1 MTESELIKRITD
13 MRDENRRYEKEI
25 ADLEKIVERLD
36 AEKTELKDIKAD
48 LEDKNK
54 YLKETVKRMNTEN
67 MMLEADKADLEG
79 ENRHL
84 TERVKLLEHKRDE
97 LIDELKRV
105 GGDKERDIVVGQ
117 LMAYRQMFK
126 MILDRGKE

>member
-36 AEKTELKDIKAD
+36 AENNELKDIKAD
-48 LEDKNK
+48 LED
-54 YLKETVKRMNTEN
+54 
-67 MMLEADKADLEG
+67 

-84 TERVKLLEHKRDE
+84 VEHVTLLEHKRDE

-105 GGDKERDIVVGQ
+105 GGDKERDFMAGQ
-117 LMAYRQMFK
+117 LIAYRQVLR
-126 MILDRGKE
+126 MILDLGKE

>member
-25 ADLEKIVERLD
+25 ADLEKIVERLH

-54 YLKETVKRMNTEN
+54 HLKETVKRMNTEN
-67 MMLEADKADLEG
+67 MMLEADKADLED

-84 TERVKLLEHKRDE
+84 AERVKLLEHKRDE

-117 LMAYRQMFK
+117 LMAYRQMFR

>member
-48 LEDKNK
+48 LEDDNR
-54 YLKETVKRMNTEN
+54 YLAERVE
-67 MMLEADKADLEG
+67 MLEHQRSE
-79 ENRHL
+79 
-84 TERVKLLEHKRDE
+84 LL
-97 LIDELKRV
+97 DELKRV
-105 GGDKERDIVVGQ
+105 GGDKERDFMAGQ
-117 LMAYRQMFK
+117 LIAYRQVLR
-126 MILDRGKE
+126 MILNRGKE

>member
-13 MRDENRRYEKEI
+13 MRDKNRRYEKEI

-48 LEDKNK
+48 LEED
-54 YLKETVKRMNTEN
+54 
-67 MMLEADKADLEG
+67 
-79 ENRHL
+79 NRCL
-84 TERVKLLEHKRDE
+84 AERVKMLEHKRDE
-97 LIDELKRV
+97 LLDELNRV
-105 GGDKERDIVVGQ
+105 GGDKERDFMAGQ
-117 LMAYRQMFK
+117 LIAYRQVLR

>member
-1 MTESELIKRITD
+1 MTESELKKRITD

-25 ADLEKIVERLD
+25 SGLEEIVERLD

-48 LEDKNK
+48 LED
-54 YLKETVKRMNTEN
+54 
-67 MMLEADKADLEG
+67 D
-79 ENRHL
+79 NRHL
-84 TERVKLLEHKRDE
+84 AERVKLLEHKRDE

>member
-25 ADLEKIVERLD
+25 ADLEKIVERLG
-36 AEKTELKDIKAD
+36 AERTELKDIKAD
-48 LEDKNK
+48 LED
-54 YLKETVKRMNTEN
+54 
-67 MMLEADKADLEG
+67 D
-79 ENRHL
+79 NRHL
-84 TERVKLLEHKRDE
+84 AERVKLLEHKRDE

>member
-1 MTESELIKRITD
+1 MTQYERELAHLNEMAGLRATIERLNA
-13 MRDENRRYEKEI
+13 ENRK
-25 ADLEKIVERLD
+25 
-36 AEKTELKDIKAD
+36 LKDD
-48 LEDKNK
+48 N
-54 YLKETVKRMNTEN
+54 V
-67 MMLEADKADLEG
+67 DLEG

-84 TERVKLLEHKRDE
+84 AERVKLLEHKRDE
-97 LIDELKRV
+97 LLDELKRV

>member
-25 ADLEKIVERLD
+25 SDLEKIVERLD
-36 AEKTELKDIKAD
+36 AEKNELRDIKAD
-48 LEDKNK
+48 LED
-54 YLKETVKRMNTEN
+54 
-67 MMLEADKADLEG
+67 D
-79 ENRHL
+79 NRHL
-84 TERVKLLEHKRDE
+84 AERVKLLEHKRDE

>member
-1 MTESELIKRITD
+1 MTEEEQKYTVRELLNEKG
-13 MRDENRRYEKEI
+13 RYAKEI
-25 ADLEKIVERLD
+25 ADFKETVERLN
-36 AEKTELKDIKAD
+36 AENRKLKDD
-48 LEDKNK
+48 N
-54 YLKETVKRMNTEN
+54 V
-67 MMLEADKADLEG
+67 DLEG

-84 TERVKLLEHKRDE
+84 AERVKMLEHKRDE

-117 LMAYRQMFK
+117 LMAYRQMFR

>member
-36 AEKTELKDIKAD
+36 AERTELKDVKAD
-48 LEDKNK
+48 LED
-54 YLKETVKRMNTEN
+54 
-67 MMLEADKADLEG
+67 

-97 LIDELKRV
+97 LIDELRRV

>member
-1 MTESELIKRITD
+1 MAESELIKRITD
-13 MRDENRRYEKEI
+13 MRDEHRRYEKEI

-36 AEKTELKDIKAD
+36 AERTELRDIKAD
-48 LEDKNK
+48 LED
-54 YLKETVKRMNTEN
+54 
-67 MMLEADKADLEG
+67 

-97 LIDELKRV
+97 LIDELRRV

-117 LMAYRQMFK
+117 LMAYRQMFR

>member
-36 AEKTELKDIKAD
+36 AERTEFRDIKAD
-48 LEDKNK
+48 LED
-54 YLKETVKRMNTEN
+54 
-67 MMLEADKADLEG
+67 

-84 TERVKLLEHKRDE
+84 SERVKLLEHKRDE
-97 LIDELKRV
+97 LLDELRRA

>member
-1 MTESELIKRITD
+1 MTLREYAEKQIQEEEKKHTVRELL
-13 MRDENRRYEKEI
+13 DEKGHYEKKI
-25 ADLEKIVERLD
+25 ADLKETIERLN
-36 AEKTELKDIKAD
+36 AENRKLKDD
-48 LEDKNK
+48 N
-54 YLKETVKRMNTEN
+54 V
-67 MMLEADKADLEG
+67 DLEG

-84 TERVKLLEHKRDE
+84 AERVKLLEHKRDE

-117 LMAYRQMFK
+117 LMAYRQIFR

>member
-48 LEDKNK
+48 LED
-54 YLKETVKRMNTEN
+54 
-67 MMLEADKADLEG
+67 

-97 LIDELKRV
+97 LVDELRRV

-117 LMAYRQMFK
+117 LMAYRQMFR

>member
-36 AEKTELKDIKAD
+36 GENKELKVVKAD
-48 LEDKNK
+48 LED
-54 YLKETVKRMNTEN
+54 
-67 MMLEADKADLEG
+67 D
-79 ENRHL
+79 NRHL
-84 TERVKLLEHKRDE
+84 AERVKLLEHKRDE
-97 LIDELKRV
+97 LLDELRRV

-117 LMAYRQMFK
+117 LMAYRQMFR

>member
-1 MTESELIKRITD
+1 MTQYERELAHLNEMAGLRATIERLNA
-13 MRDENRRYEKEI
+13 ENRK
-25 ADLEKIVERLD
+25 
-36 AEKTELKDIKAD
+36 LKDD
-48 LEDKNK
+48 N
-54 YLKETVKRMNTEN
+54 V
-67 MMLEADKADLEG
+67 DLEG

-84 TERVKLLEHKRDE
+84 AERVKLLEHKRDE

-117 LMAYRQMFK
+117 LMAYRQIFK

>member
-1 MTESELIKRITD
+1 MTQYERELAHLD
-13 MRDENRRYEKEI
+13 EI
-25 ADLEKIVERLD
+25 AHLK
-36 AEKTELKDIKAD
+36 AENQKLKDD
-48 LEDKNK
+48 N
-54 YLKETVKRMNTEN
+54 V
-67 MMLEADKADLEG
+67 DLEG

-84 TERVKLLEHKRDE
+84 AERVKMLEHKRDE

-117 LMAYRQMFK
+117 LMAYRQIFR

>member
-25 ADLEKIVERLD
+25 ADLERIVERLD

-48 LEDKNK
+48 LED
-54 YLKETVKRMNTEN
+54 
-67 MMLEADKADLEG
+67 

-84 TERVKLLEHKRDE
+84 AERVKLLEHKRDE

-117 LMAYRQMFK
+117 LMAYRQMFR

>member
-25 ADLEKIVERLD
+25 ADLEEIVERLD
-36 AEKTELKDIKAD
+36 AERTELRDVKAD
-48 LEDKNK
+48 LED
-54 YLKETVKRMNTEN
+54 
-67 MMLEADKADLEG
+67 D
-79 ENRHL
+79 NRHL

>member
-1 MTESELIKRITD
+1 MTESEPKKRITD

-25 ADLEKIVERLD
+25 ADLEETVERLD

-48 LEDKNK
+48 LED
-54 YLKETVKRMNTEN
+54 
-67 MMLEADKADLEG
+67 D
-79 ENRHL
+79 NRHL
-84 TERVKLLEHKRDE
+84 AERVKLLEHKRDE
-97 LIDELKRV
+97 LIDELRRV

-117 LMAYRQMFK
+117 LMAYRQIFR

>member
-36 AEKTELKDIKAD
+36 AERNELKDIKAD
-48 LEDKNK
+48 LED
-54 YLKETVKRMNTEN
+54 
-67 MMLEADKADLEG
+67 

-84 TERVKLLEHKRDE
+84 AGRVKLLEHKRDE
-97 LIDELKRV
+97 LLDELKRV

>member
-36 AEKTELKDIKAD
+36 AEKTELKDTKAD
-48 LEDKNK
+48 LED
-54 YLKETVKRMNTEN
+54 
-67 MMLEADKADLEG
+67 D
-79 ENRHL
+79 NRHL
-84 TERVKLLEHKRDE
+84 AERVKLLEHKRDE

-117 LMAYRQMFK
+117 LMAYRQIFR

>member
-36 AEKTELKDIKAD
+36 AERTELKDVKAD
-48 LEDKNK
+48 LED
-54 YLKETVKRMNTEN
+54 
-67 MMLEADKADLEG
+67 

-84 TERVKLLEHKRDE
+84 AERVKLLEHKRDE
-97 LIDELKRV
+97 LIDELRRV